1 MGDEGTEGLGLLV
14 LGSSVPGTTGLG
26 LILSIL
32 VSGSSPVRS
41 SVPEVVGS
49 EDSRDVVGCL
59 PVFFLPFAVPSAP
72 VLLATVSFEA
82 LGRDEV
88 DEVDGE
94 VDLEPLDFFE

>member
-49 EDSRDVVGCL
+49 EDSRDDVGCL
-59 PVFFLPFAVPSAP
+59 PVFFLPPALPTVP
-72 VLLATVSFEA
+72 VLLATVP
-82 LGRDEV
+82 
-88 DEVDGE
+88 
-94 VDLEPLDFFE
+94 LELWDVRHRHSSGSQGNCLTMKSLL